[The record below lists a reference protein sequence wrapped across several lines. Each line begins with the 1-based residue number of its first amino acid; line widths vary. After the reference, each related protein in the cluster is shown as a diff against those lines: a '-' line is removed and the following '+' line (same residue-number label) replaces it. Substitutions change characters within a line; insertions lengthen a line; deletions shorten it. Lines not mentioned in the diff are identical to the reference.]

1 MNMYDIFIMSIL
13 AQVLRLIDLA
23 RNLASAIEREDR
35 EAMERLMAEGYD
47 SASDELLKLL
57 QVRPCGGSQSGIH
70 DLGRRFA
77 AQARGRLAAR

>member
-57 QVRPCGGSQSGIH
+57 QVRPCMRWQ
-70 DLGRRFA
+70 
-77 AQARGRLAAR
+77 AARASLALGSS